1 MKKYKW
7 LVPTLYIIFLMLKI
21 SLRLIGLFSLN
32 YLVIVLS
39 NNINVYQLFIDLNSI
54 RIMNKYNEIVLYIII
69 SISVSLLTLFLIY
82 FFRPFIEIY
91 LLHFLKFNFYFLINL
106 ISISTIYIVFRIYG
120 YSRLYLL
127 IYLLLSS
134 LILYKS
140 ESI

>member
-1 MKKYKW
+1 
-7 LVPTLYIIFLMLKI
+7 MLKI
-21 SLRLIGLFSLN
+21 SLRLIGLFSFN

-91 LLHFLKFNFYFLINL
+91 LLHFLKFNFYFLFNL
-106 ISISTIYIVFRIYG
+106 LSISTIYIVFRIYG

>member
-1 MKKYKW
+1 MSTNRFNLQYLAGGYSHHNFLVDSLMSFYVYSLFRQSHKELITLFTFYFQIVKK
-7 LVPTLYIIFLMLKI
+7 LINIYILEKSETVFFFK
-21 SLRLIGLFSLN
+21 
-32 YLVIVLS
+32 
-39 NNINVYQLFIDLNSI
+39 
-54 RIMNKYNEIVLYIII
+54 
-69 SISVSLLTLFLIY
+69 LFLIY